1 MSSAQIAALQA
12 VAARAAALRTSQAPA
27 AAVAP
32 KSAPPSAPADDDDD
46 EDDDGELEAEGT
58 PDTVRRD
65 KPKVGR
71 NDPCHCGSGKKY
83 KNCHMREDQ
92 TGGPTV

>member
-12 VAARAAALRTSQAPA
+12 AAARAAALRQSAAPA
-27 AAVAP
+27 PAP
-32 KSAPPSAPADDDDD
+32 ASSAPVVEALAAPSSAGSLAAAP
-46 EDDDGELEAEGT
+46 E
-58 PDTVRRD
+58 TVRRD

-71 NDPCHCGSGKKY
+71 NDPCWCGSGKKY

-92 TGGPTV
+92 AGGGAVG

>member
-1 MSSAQIAALQA
+1 MS
-12 VAARAAALRTSQAPA
+12 TAPVSNGA
-27 AAVAP
+27 ED
-32 KSAPPSAPADDDDD
+32 DDDDD
-46 EDDDGELEAEGT
+46 EDAAPAPAAGAEPRASLE
-58 PDTVRRD
+58 TVRRD

-92 TGGPTV
+92 AAGA